1 MLPFVRLADGQEA
14 LMPQPHRF
22 VITGGPGAGKSTLI
36 AALAE
41 AGIRTFEE
49 AGRAILR
56 QQDAI
61 GGPAHAARDPM
72 AYAEAMLQWD
82 MRSYAEAANHPGP
95 AIFDRGVADTMG
107 YLRLIG
113 RRVPAHME
121 QAARLY
127 RYADPVFVA
136 PPWREIYVHDAERKH
151 GWELAVATHD
161 EVRAVYVELGY
172 RVVDL
177 PLADID
183 ARVRF
188 VLARCRANDFHPP
201 SP

>member
-1 MLPFVRLADGQEA
+1 MSETR
-14 LMPQPHRF
+14 RF
-22 VITGGPGAGKSTLI
+22 VVTGGPGAGKSTLI
-36 AALAE
+36 SALAE
-41 AGIRTFEE
+41 AGVLTFPE

-61 GGPAHAARDPM
+61 GGPAHAGRDPM

-82 MRSYAEAANHPGP
+82 MRSYQEAERHAGP
-95 AIFDRGVADTMG
+95 VVFDRGVADTMG

-113 RRVPAHME
+113 RPVPAHM
-121 QAARLY
+121 QRAARLF

-136 PPWREIYVHDAERKH
+136 PPWREIYVHDAERRH

-172 RVVDL
+172 PIAEL
-177 PLADID
+177 PRAD
-183 ARVRF
+183 AETRVRF
-188 VLARCRANDFHPP
+188 VLA
-201 SP
+201 SMG